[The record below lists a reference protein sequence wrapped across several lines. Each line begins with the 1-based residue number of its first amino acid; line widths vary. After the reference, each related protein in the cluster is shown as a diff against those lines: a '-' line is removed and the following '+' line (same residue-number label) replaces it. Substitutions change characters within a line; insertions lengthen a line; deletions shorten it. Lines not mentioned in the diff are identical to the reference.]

1 MTEDTMPAPAKGSVP
16 WHLWVVGV
24 VALLWNG
31 FGGYDYV
38 MTRLQGDAYMRSA
51 GMTDAQI
58 AHFNAMPVWMEAVWA
73 IGVWGGVLGSILLL
87 LRSKWAF
94 HALLASLIAFAMSV
108 VYGQTTGGN
117 AVMGSMGLIFSGVIF
132 LIGLALVMYAR
143 AMTKR
148 GVLR

>member
-16 WHLWVVGV
+16 WHIWLVGV
-24 VALLWNG
+24 LALLWNG
-31 FGGYDYV
+31 YGGYDYV
-38 MTRLQGDAYMRSA
+38 MTQTNNAAYLA
-51 GMTDAQI
+51 NYTEAQR
-58 AHFNAMPVWMEAVWA
+58 AYFDSFPMWMEAVWA

-108 VYGQTTGGN
+108 VYGQTSGGN
-117 AVMGSMGLIFSGVIF
+117 EVMGSMGLIFSGVIF

>member
-16 WHLWVVGV
+16 WHLWLVGV
-24 VALLWNG
+24 LALLWNG
-31 FGGYDYV
+31 YGGYDYV
-38 MTRLQGDAYMRSA
+38 MTQTNNAAYLA
-51 GMTDAQI
+51 NYTEAQR
-58 AHFNAMPVWMEAVWA
+58 AYFDSFPMWMEAVWA

-87 LRSKWAF
+87 LRSKWAI